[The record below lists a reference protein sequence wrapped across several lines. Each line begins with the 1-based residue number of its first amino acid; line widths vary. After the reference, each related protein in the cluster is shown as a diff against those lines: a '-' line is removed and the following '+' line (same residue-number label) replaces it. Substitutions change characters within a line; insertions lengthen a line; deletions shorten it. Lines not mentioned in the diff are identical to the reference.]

1 MPARRLFVDIE
12 PLRTSRQFRR
22 LWGGYVV
29 SVLGSQLTVVAVP
42 YQVYR
47 LTHSSLDVGL
57 IGLAQIVPVLLGA
70 LAGGSIADAVDRR
83 RVLLVS
89 QALLASCSLGLF
101 WNASTAHPRLWPLY
115 VLAGISAGFAA
126 TDTSTRAA
134 VIANLVERR
143 QLSSANALWQ
153 LLFQIGSVVG
163 PGIAGLLIAH
173 IGIASAYA
181 ADASTFAV
189 SLAAVASLKALP
201 PIDGGTRFGWRSV
214 KEGLTFLKGRQVL
227 QATFA
232 IDLGAM
238 VLGLPRAAFP
248 ALGTLRF
255 RGGAQ
260 TIGLLYAAPG
270 AGALIGAALTG
281 WVASVRRHGRAVLIA
296 VAVWGS
302 AIAVFGIATWLPAA
316 LVLLGIAGAAD
327 VISAVFRGTIL
338 QTEAPDSL
346 RGRISSIHTAVVT
359 GGPRLGDVET
369 GAVASL
375 AGAPTAV
382 ISGGLGCLVGVALV
396 WKLMPRLA
404 AYIAPEHGPDVRPA
418 EPEPT
423 P

>member
-1 MPARRLFVDIE
+1 M
-12 PLRTSRQFRR
+12 
-22 LWGGYVV
+22 
-29 SVLGSQLTVVAVP
+29 
-42 YQVYR
+42 
-47 LTHSSLDVGL
+47 
-57 IGLAQIVPVLLGA
+57 
-70 LAGGSIADAVDRR
+70 
-83 RVLLVS
+83 
-89 QALLASCSLGLF
+89 
-101 WNASTAHPRLWPLY
+101 
-115 VLAGISAGFAA
+115 
-126 TDTSTRAA
+126 
-134 VIANLVERR
+134 
-143 QLSSANALWQ
+143 
-153 LLFQIGSVVG
+153 
-163 PGIAGLLIAH
+163 
-173 IGIASAYA
+173 
-181 ADASTFAV
+181 
-189 SLAAVASLKALP
+189 
-201 PIDGGTRFGWRSV
+201 
-214 KEGLTFLKGRQVL
+214 
-227 QATFA
+227 
-232 IDLGAM
+232 
-238 VLGLPRAAFP
+238 
-248 ALGTLRF
+248 
-255 RGGAQ
+255 
-260 TIGLLYAAPG
+260 
-270 AGALIGAALTG
+270 
-281 WVASVRRHGRAVLIA
+281 LIA

>member
-1 MPARRLFVDIE
+1 
-12 PLRTSRQFRR
+12 
-22 LWGGYVV
+22 
-29 SVLGSQLTVVAVP
+29 
-42 YQVYR
+42 
-47 LTHSSLDVGL
+47 
-57 IGLAQIVPVLLGA
+57 
-70 LAGGSIADAVDRR
+70 
-83 RVLLVS
+83 
-89 QALLASCSLGLF
+89 
-101 WNASTAHPRLWPLY
+101 LY

-201 PIDGGTRFGWRSV
+201 PIEGGTRFGWRSV

-281 WVASVRRHGRAVLIA
+281 WVASVRRHGRAVL
-296 VAVWGS
+296 
-302 AIAVFGIATWLPAA
+302 IATWLPAA